1 MMTLEEADA
10 SNYSP
15 IFETLARV
23 YDDEAKMSLGGE
35 TTGSRRSATMAHCAA
50 FVRGIDCWECR
61 IDGYYKLRDELSDL
75 FSEDEAEHDNE
86 DIADA
91 LLILDMFEDQY
102 QGYAFYFDGS
112 IVNRA
117 TGERM

>member
-1 MMTLEEADA
+1 MMTPDEAEA
-10 SNYSP
+10 QNYNP

-23 YDDEAKMSLGGE
+23 YDDEAKMSLDGE
-35 TTGSRRSATMAHCAA
+35 TTGSRRASTMSHCAA

-61 IDGYYKLRDELSDL
+61 IDGYYKLRYHLSDL

-91 LLILDMFEDQY
+91 MLILDMFEDQY
-102 QGYAFYFDGS
+102 QGYSFYFDGR
-112 IVNRA
+112 IVNRV
-117 TGERM
+117 TGEHM